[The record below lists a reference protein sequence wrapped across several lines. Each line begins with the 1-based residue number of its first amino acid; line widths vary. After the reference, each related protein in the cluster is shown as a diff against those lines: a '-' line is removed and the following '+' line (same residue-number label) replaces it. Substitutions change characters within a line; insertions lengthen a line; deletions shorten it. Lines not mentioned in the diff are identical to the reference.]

1 MNLIETSLKRTGDG
15 KEYSRVNLHC
25 KWTPIS
31 LQGEHTITNIF
42 WITDGISLQ
51 VRIRVV
57 ENLLAVILIPITVR
71 TEEFAN
77 LFVTLKISSTLEKK
91 ENQSLDDLL
100 IYMDKNLGIFSEVSQ
115 IHILHALVNI
125 YDVWT

>member
-15 KEYSRVNLHC
+15 KECFRVNLNC

-42 WITDGISLQ
+42 WIFDGNPLQ

-77 LFVTLKISSTLEKK
+77 HFVTLKISRTLEKK
-91 ENQSLDDLL
+91 EN
-100 IYMDKNLGIFSEVSQ
+100 
-115 IHILHALVNI
+115 
-125 YDVWT
+125 

>member
-1 MNLIETSLKRTGDG
+1 MNVIETSLKRTGDG
-15 KEYSRVNLHC
+15 KEYSQVNLNC

-42 WITDGISLQ
+42 WITDGNSFQ

-77 LFVTLKISSTLEKK
+77 LSVTLKISRTLKKK
-91 ENQSLDDLL
+91 ENQSLDDL
-100 IYMDKNLGIFSEVSQ
+100 IYMDKNLGVFSEVSQ
-115 IHILHALVNI
+115 IDILHALVNI
-125 YDVWT
+125 YDV